1 MTELTAR
8 AKAFRAAIAG
18 FIEARR
24 DTKLK
29 GKEDD
34 ADAAS
39 KYEYGTWLAD
49 AAARAHNLQLV
60 THPIKFTHSGIK
72 GASSVHAGATGSAN
86 HREIG
91 THSISVLEEDF
102 AITDSKHL
110 DIYSLLK
117 EVFEGKR
124 ILDWLREED
133 VDLESALDPDPEK
146 ASALMKSLRVVFRAD
161 NSIVSHPL
169 AKQTYWLVDENQILE
184 DCGFHLL
191 QPMFSSS
198 LEHAVNQDIRAVREE
213 AFSARGTRKQKAT
226 LTAHSTYPGLVART
240 LGGSN
245 AQNVSPQNKA
255 RGGINYL
262 LPSLPPA
269 AWNPR
274 GINLLKRATVFDDN
288 GGPLL
293 AFGGMREL
301 VRALADFL
309 KKNPDPTMETRK
321 RREIIEQAI
330 GWELAMFGTELR
342 GSQTAG
348 WTRSDDCELPLCERL
363 WLDPDRTTLPVRN
376 DPEHPHW
383 QDEDLEFND
392 AYELG
397 DWPDEIAERFGLW
410 LNHQL
415 RKRGG
420 DALVSLGWEEMRH
433 FAQQAILDVAWPIP
447 LQRRAQA
454 GAA

>member
-1 MTELTAR
+1 MTELTVR

-24 DTKLK
+24 EAKLK

-72 GASSVHAGATGSAN
+72 GANSVHAGATGSAN

-146 ASALMKSLRVVFRAD
+146 ASALMKSLRIVFRAD
-161 NSIVSHPL
+161 SSIVSHPL
-169 AKQTYWLVDENQILE
+169 AKQIYWLVDENQILE
-184 DCGFHLL
+184 DRGFHLL

-226 LTAHSTYPGLVART
+226 LAAHSTYPGLVART

-255 RGGINYL
+255 RGGVNYL

-269 AWNPR
+269 AWKPR
-274 GINLLKRATVFDDN
+274 GINLLKHATVFDDN
-288 GGPLL
+288 GGALL

-321 RREIIEQAI
+321 HREIIEQAI
-330 GWELAMFGTELR
+330 GWELAMFGAELR
-342 GSQTAG
+342 GSQVAG

-383 QDEDLEFND
+383 QDEDTEFNN
-392 AYELG
+392 AYEFG
-397 DWPDEIAERFGLW
+397 DWADEIAERFGLW

-447 LQRRAQA
+447 LQRRAKA